1 MLGRLRQPLVVGQ
14 GRRVDFDL
22 GQVRAFVAVAD
33 QLHFGRAAGQL
44 YLTQQALSR
53 RVQRLEQHL
62 GEALFIRDGR
72 AVALTEAGRRFLPH
86 ARELLA
92 VATDAAAATR
102 LVARPLRV
110 DVWGQIHA
118 PLLII
123 RRLAE
128 AVPGLLVETSM
139 RRGLPLALEALR
151 RDEVDVAFGRV
162 HDLGVPWPPSLR
174 HRLAQLTPSAAI
186 VAAAHPLAGRSSIR
200 PADLAAAGSELWV
213 QDSGTSPEVHGYL
226 RRFAERFGLPM
237 HRGGSNLGIEQVL
250 GELAASGTGACL
262 LPAYLELPPTASVRL
277 LPVTGPVARFPWSVI
292 WRADDRGPAL
302 AAFLRQLSELS
313 RDERWTRFDP
323 DADWLP
329 EPDRADL

>member
-1 MLGRLRQPLVVGQ
+1 LSAKVG
-14 GRRVDFDL
+14 GVDFDL

-33 QLHFGRAAGQL
+33 QLHFGRAAAQL
-44 YLTQQALSR
+44 YLSQQALSR
-53 RVQRLEQHL
+53 RIQRLEHHL
-62 GEALFIRDGR
+62 GEALFTRDGR
-72 AVALTEAGRRFLPH
+72 AVELTEAGRRFLPH

-92 VATDAAAATR
+92 VATGAAAATR
-102 LVARPLRV
+102 LVTRPLRV

-118 PLLII
+118 PLLMI
-123 RRLAE
+123 RQLAE

-151 RDEVDVAFGRV
+151 RGEVDVAFGRV
-162 HDLGVPWPPSLR
+162 RDLGVSWPQSLR
-174 HRLAQLTPSAAI
+174 HRLVQLTPSAA
-186 VAAAHPLAGRSSIR
+186 VVGAAHPLAGRSSIS

-226 RRFAERFGLPM
+226 RRFAEWFGLPM
-237 HRGGSNLGIEQVL
+237 HRTGSNLGIEQVL

-262 LPAYLELPPTASVRL
+262 LPAYLELPPGAGVRL

-292 WRADDRGPAL
+292 WRADDRNPAL

-323 DADWLP
+323 DSDWLP